1 MTRGYVLKLTMIYK
15 ILAYIVV
22 PLLLSSCLAKSK
34 LSLWM
39 DENQV
44 EHLVGLR
51 MKVYIVS
58 DGTFPHYLRTPGI
71 DKGLQSIPSEVD
83 TVNLTWEAGD
93 DTFTYWFNDLKSLDT
108 RLLYNPLLS
117 IPVSGMIPHRPK
129 VFQMSIPCTGEDD
142 GTASLTLGLQIFNK
156 HGQPI
161 RGSPMQF
168 KLKKTCSAFVSS
180 QLCPFECLNGG
191 RCSQFGHCECAQ
203 GYHGLKCERTMCQN
217 GCDNNGTCMSED
229 VCICPDGFSGKRC
242 ERALCKQPCQN
253 GGRCIQEDVCWCT
266 SGFYGEA
273 CRFSKCKPQCE
284 NGGVCIGVN
293 ECQCPAAFKGDLCEK
308 RRCKPTCR
316 HGGLCIG
323 DNRCRCPVGFSGS
336 VCEKREKRD
345 KRSNKHKR
353 RRKNRKKGR
362 RKKKN
367 PKKRRRH
374 RKIKRRKGK
383 SKKNRRKQPLLEQ
396 VRAFYR
402 RKKKRERRERARKE
416 GNRNRKKQ
424 FVR

>member
-1 MTRGYVLKLTMIYK
+1 MTQGYVLTLTMIYK
-15 ILAYIVV
+15 ILAYIVA

-168 KLKKTCSAFVSS
+168 KLKKSCSAFVSS
-180 QLCPFECLNGG
+180 QLCPFECINGG

-273 CRFSKCKPQCE
+273 CRFS
-284 NGGVCIGVN
+284 
-293 ECQCPAAFKGDLCEK
+293 
-308 RRCKPTCR
+308 RCKPTCR

-345 KRSNKHKR
+345 KRSNKHKK

-362 RKKKN
+362 KKKKN

-374 RKIKRRKGK
+374 KKIKRRKEK
-383 SKKNRRKQPLLEQ
+383 AKKNRRKQPLLEQ

-402 RKKKRERRERARKE
+402 RKKKRERRERLRKE